1 MSDDD
6 WDDNNLAPSSS
17 YARAAA
23 KEKSSLS
30 QKRIADN
37 LALSQHFKKSHIIG
51 SHDPRPCNTVADFE
65 SAKFKS
71 AIKIQNV
78 QGKYPG
84 QIKVITKYPSKYLE
98 TGWKFYGEEGEI
110 LNHF

>member
-6 WDDNNLAPSSS
+6 WDDNNQAPSSS
-17 YARAAA
+17 HASAPTNER
-23 KEKSSLS
+23 SSLS
-30 QKRIADN
+30 QKRIADS
-37 LALSQHFKKSHIIG
+37 LALSNHFKNSHIIG
-51 SHDPRPCNTVADFE
+51 SHDPRPWNTVADFE

-84 QIKVITKYPSKYLE
+84 QTKLITKYPSK
-98 TGWKFYGEEGEI
+98 
-110 LNHF
+110 